1 MSESGDAIR
10 PPVLLLGH
18 GGMLWRAW
26 RRQLDEAEVA
36 CHSPDLSELDFTVA
50 RTVDAA
56 FATRFGTVINCAA
69 WTDVDQAEA
78 HEPEA
83 YVLNATG
90 PAMLADQCARSGALL
105 VHYSTDYVFNG
116 RSSWPYAVD
125 APIEPVNAYGRT
137 KAAGEKLIADSG
149 CRHLIIRTSGLY
161 APWGRN
167 FVRTMARLMHERPA
181 LRVVDDQTTR
191 VTSAEYLAAA
201 SAKLTAAGAAGTY
214 HVAGGETCTW
224 CEFAQAI
231 AQLVDSGC
239 QIEPCTTAEYPTPA
253 MRPVYSVLDLSKA
266 ESIIGAATDWRV
278 QLEDVAGRLETDG

>member
-1 MSESGDAIR
+1 MSASGDAVR
-10 PPVLLLGH
+10 PPVLLLGQ

-26 RRQLDEAEVA
+26 RQQLDEADIA
-36 CHSPDLSELDFTVA
+36 CHSPDLSQLDFTVA

-69 WTDVDQAEA
+69 WTDVDRAEA

-83 YVLNATG
+83 YVLNATA
-90 PAMLADQCARSGALL
+90 PAMLANQCARSGALL

-116 RSSWPYAVD
+116 RASRPYAVD
-125 APIEPVNAYGRT
+125 APIEPANAYGRT

-167 FVRTMARLMHERPA
+167 FVRTMARLMNARPV

-201 SAKLTAAGAAGTY
+201 SMKLTAGGAAGTY
-214 HVAGGETCTW
+214 HVAGGGTCSW

-231 AQLVDSGC
+231 AQLLKSGC
-239 QIEPCTTAEYPTPA
+239 QIQPCTTAEYPTPA
-253 MRPVYSVLDLSKA
+253 TRPPYSVLDLSKA
-266 ESIIGAATDWRV
+266 EMLIGPTPDWRA
-278 QLEDVAGRLETDG
+278 QLEDVVRRLEN